1 MFDEI
6 KADNGDECDSV
17 SARPDMLIL
26 CYPVITCQEGKA
38 HFGSFQQL
46 LGTEDH
52 AAYAPYSWE
61 TRVRPDTPPAFLWHT
76 AEDNAVPVENTLEFA
91 LALRR
96 QKIPFE
102 THIFPYGYHGLGL
115 GTHPDFPEVRAWPD
129 LAAVWMRKLGF

>member
-1 MFDEI
+1 MRFALLTCNYRITENQHVRTRGDGIAFIAVVRFDFV
-6 KADNGDECDSV
+6 KHNARRTGKV
-17 SARPDMLIL
+17 SAG
-26 CYPVITCQEGKA
+26 GK
-38 HFGSFQQL
+38 
-46 LGTEDH
+46 TEN
-52 AAYAPYSWE
+52 SN
-61 TRVRPDTPPAFLWHT
+61 LT